1 MLSEDPKERLR
12 FSEIVLEIGK
22 IKTEKPD
29 EKEFIA
35 TFKAELN
42 TKQGIEYQFDLFE
55 LGEAFNLYFY
65 LGNILEAEAK
75 VDQMFTLLKEKNVDL
90 YRKEFIKASIYK
102 GDILMSKKEYGMAE
116 KQYLECLNLEGLM
129 PCLEKHLKAR
139 LITLYQ
145 LIMIEKDSKSQPF
158 GEEFDKIMK
167 ILVGFEVNEFSANKN
182 DETHCGFLLDG
193 DILTSSLK

>member
-22 IKTEKPD
+22 IKTEMP

-65 LGNILEAEAK
+65 LGNILEAKAK
-75 VDQMFTLLKEKNVDL
+75 VDQMFTLLKEKKVDL